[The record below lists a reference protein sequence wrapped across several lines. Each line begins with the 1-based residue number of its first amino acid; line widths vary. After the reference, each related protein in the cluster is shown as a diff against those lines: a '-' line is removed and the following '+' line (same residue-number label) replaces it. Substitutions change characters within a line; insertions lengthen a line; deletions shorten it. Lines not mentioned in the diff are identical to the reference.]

1 MLRDPLHNPK
11 VCNKYINIVKLLQN
25 IHDCIQIQNATRLK
39 ISPRQGWNRG
49 YGRLVLWTFHVV
61 CRGFTWRTTTTNK
74 VWMASYKLI
83 CRRSFLFCC
92 HFFFQEPILET
103 LLLLTP
109 YFLLPHSPR
118 NVACNVIVIILISQS
133 QSTCFVFHRAAVLWP
148 PHSPVD
154 SGQWEITPPCRA
166 VCGGP
171 ARPGPVS
178 VWTVLSSQSCT
189 VTRACTSNTPTNTV
203 THSDPGPSPAPP

>member
-1 MLRDPLHNPK
+1 
-11 VCNKYINIVKLLQN
+11 
-25 IHDCIQIQNATRLK
+25 
-39 ISPRQGWNRG
+39 
-49 YGRLVLWTFHVV
+49 
-61 CRGFTWRTTTTNK
+61 
-74 VWMASYKLI
+74 MASYKLI

-118 NVACNVIVIILISQS
+118 NVACNVIIILSNSAIVIILISQS

-154 SGQWEITPPCRA
+154 SGQWEIAPPCRA

-189 VTRACTSNTPTNTV
+189 VTRACTSNNTP
-203 THSDPGPSPAPP
+203 PPTQ